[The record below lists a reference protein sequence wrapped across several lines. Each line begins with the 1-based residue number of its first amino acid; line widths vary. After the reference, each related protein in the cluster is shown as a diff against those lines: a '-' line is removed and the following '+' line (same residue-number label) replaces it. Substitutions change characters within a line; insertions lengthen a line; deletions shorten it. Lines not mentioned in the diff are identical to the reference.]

1 MVFSIGEFSKE
12 VNILIDTLRYYEK
25 EHLIVSKR
33 NRQNQRIYT
42 ESDIIWIDF
51 IKKLKQT
58 GMSIKDIKV
67 YASLRNQGDTTIEE
81 RMALLYKQQ
90 EVLEDKKRETE
101 EHINFLNHKI
111 NVYKKMM
118 SDKQTEA

>member
-12 VNILIDTLRYYEK
+12 VNIPIDTLRYYEK

-111 NVYKKMM
+111 NIYKKMM